1 VNGEKTIME
10 YGDFVVTPQWA
21 WHDHGN
27 ETDRPMF
34 WLDGLDIPLV
44 QFLDASF
51 AEMLGEDAQPV
62 TRLTGQSAAEYGNGL
77 MPVDADHASLN
88 SPIFNYPY
96 ARSLEALDAMRKGR
110 DPDPCHGW
118 KLRYTNPLTGGDA
131 MPTMA
136 TFIQR
141 LAPGAT
147 TPCRATDATLFVCTE
162 RGPDSRASAR
172 RRSPGDHVTFSS
184 RRPGHRSSTRS
195 QRRPCCSRIPTARCR
210 RNSVSGASAGATP
223 DVKKRAIAANTGNG
237 PRRAASSIS

>member
-1 VNGEKTIME
+1 MGM
-10 YGDFVVTPQWA
+10 A
-21 WHDHGN
+21 
-27 ETDRPMF
+27 RPRQQ
-34 WLDGLDIPLV
+34 DGPADVLARRPRHSLV

-62 TRLTGQSAAEYGNGL
+62 TRPTGQSAAEYGNGL

-136 TFIQR
+136 TLHPAPRARGNDALPRDRRYSLRLHREGAGQSRIGDETISWGPRDIFVAPSWAPVVHEVAEEAVLFLVFRPRGAGETRSLARAPGQR
-141 LAPGAT
+141 LTLKNGQLRLI
-147 TPCRATDATLFVCTE
+147 RAMG
-162 RGPDSRASAR
+162 RGGRP
-172 RRSPGDHVTFSS
+172 RRSLSL
-184 RRPGHRSSTRS
+184 
-195 QRRPCCSRIPTARCR
+195 
-210 RNSVSGASAGATP
+210 
-223 DVKKRAIAANTGNG
+223 
-237 PRRAASSIS
+237 